1 MEAKMAGEDEED
13 SGLSEKIKI
22 KARELGCDLCGIA
35 SIDRFSDMPDISNPA
50 KILPGARSVVVMAF
64 RFLSSSA
71 RAGSTVPYTIVR
83 NSLSRKAD
91 EATIGLSYF
100 LEDLGYLAL
109 PTGAIEPCNYDRELA
124 KTMGLISLKNAAR
137 QAGLGTV
144 GKNTLLV
151 TPQFGNMVWLGAVI
165 TSAAP
170 AADRPIA
177 DNPCPPGCRICLDSC
192 PVDALDG
199 GPFMD
204 QSRCRS
210 FAFGSVDGGEWRIRC
225 NRCRIICPLAFGY
238 ARHGRAALRPTQEGG
253 IAGFAVERMAGE
265 LKA

>member
-1 MEAKMAGEDEED
+1 MAKGDKD
-13 SGLSEKIKI
+13 DRGLADRVKIR
-22 KARELGCDLCGIA
+22 ARELGCDLCGIA

-50 KILPGARSVVVMAF
+50 KILPEAKSVIVMAF

-71 RAGSTVPYTIVR
+71 RAGNTVPYTIVR
-83 NSLSRKAD
+83 NGLSRKVD
-91 EATIGLSYF
+91 EATLGLSYF

-109 PTGAIEPCNYDRELA
+109 PTGAIEPCNFDRELG

-170 AADRPIA
+170 AADQPIA
-177 DNPCPPGCRICLDSC
+177 DNPCPTDCRICLDNC
-192 PVDALDG
+192 PAEALDG

-204 QSRCRS
+204 QGRCWS

-225 NRCRIICPLAFGY
+225 NRCRVTCPLAFGP
-238 ARHGRAALRPTQEGG
+238 AAHDGAVRSPTPDG
-253 IAGFAVERMAGE
+253 A
-265 LKA
+265 

>member
-1 MEAKMAGEDEED
+1 MVGDDKEDRVLAER
-13 SGLSEKIKI
+13 IKVQ
-22 KARELGCDLCGIA
+22 ARGLGCDLCGIA
-35 SIDRFSDMPDISNPA
+35 SIDRFRDMPDISNPA
-50 KILPGARSVVVMAF
+50 KILPGAASVIVVAF
-64 RFLSSSA
+64 RFLASSA

-83 NSLSRKAD
+83 NSLSRKVD
-91 EATIGLSYF
+91 EATIGLSFF

-109 PTGAIEPCNYDRELA
+109 PTGAIEPCNYDGKLG

-144 GKNTLLV
+144 GTNTLLV

-170 AADRPIA
+170 AADQPIS
-177 DNPCPPGCRICLDSC
+177 DNPCPPGCRICLDNC
-192 PVDALDG
+192 PAKALDG
-199 GPFMD
+199 GLFMD
-204 QSRCRS
+204 QSRCWS

-238 ARHGRAALRPTQEGG
+238 AGRGRAARRLSKDGEIT
-253 IAGFAVERMAGE
+253 GFLVERMSGKLNA
-265 LKA
+265 